1 LESFVDHGARL
12 IADIQLY
19 DKYARWIPDQQRRET
34 WPEVVERV
42 LTFFQRTLA
51 RQGKRLEPAL
61 WAQLGM
67 AMAQKDVLP
76 SMRVVQMAGEALD
89 RCHVG
94 AYNCAYLELDSPT
107 ALGELLYILMQGTG
121 VGYSVERRATKQWP
135 AVARVEL
142 GPTPVRVIE
151 DSTEGWCK
159 ALVDTLVWSIDG
171 WDPQWDFSAIRPEG
185 AWLHTK
191 GGRASGPEP
200 LKQLLATAHTLIRNA
215 AGRPLRPFE
224 IHRLATLCGSIV
236 QVGGVRRAAEIAL
249 FDADDAEMAACKDG
263 AFWDTYP
270 ELAMANNSMVFTG
283 EANPDQIR
291 ALVQHL
297 QSVGSGEPGLFRR
310 DGVIPKRREAR
321 AFGTNP
327 CLHPDSLIETIH
339 GRMRIADITEP
350 TMVYTME
357 ADGRLG
363 VRPASAAWVSRR
375 GAETHT
381 LTIASGQRVR
391 CTPDHKIFIDGR
403 GWVEARDVRV
413 GDRVVHLVRNRRGAA
428 YSGVK
433 LTSEP
438 PRTARM
444 EHRLVWEAVNGPI
457 PDGWDI
463 HHIDGDTYN
472 NDIDNLECLTHAA
485 HAQLTACEQPND
497 HQVQDPQGRFVTHPQ
512 SRGGSKVVRPM
523 PDDLKSNLHQ
533 YATVVRIE
541 VGETVDVYDL
551 TVEGTQNFIADF
563 VVVHNCGEIILR
575 SRQFCNLSIAV
586 ARPTDTYQTLV
597 EKVRL
602 AALLGTIQSCLTNFR
617 YLSPAWATNSAE
629 ERLLGVDITGTL
641 DCPLLQPNPM
651 LGMILDKLQVEAVHA
666 NEEAAQMLGI
676 TPSKAVTCNKPSGN
690 SSQLLAAS
698 SGIHPRYGAYYV
710 RRLRIGARSP
720 LGLHLQAMGLPVF
733 PEVGQGTLE
742 QARVWVVELPVK
754 APEGSVTRHHLTAAQ
769 QLDYWLQWKRH
780 WTEHNPS
787 CTIYVG
793 REEWADVEA
802 FLLTHWAEIG
812 GLSFLPKDTHTYQLA
827 PYEEISK
834 TDYEARLAQLP
845 ASLQLDTI
853 RETLDLT
860 TVAQDYACVG
870 GVCEL

>member
-1 LESFVDHGARL
+1 MNPCVGGQQ
-12 IADIQLY
+12 IQEITLY
-19 DKYARWIPDQQRRET
+19 DKYARWMPDQQRRET

-76 SMRVVQMAGEALD
+76 SMRVVQMAGEALE

-121 VGYSVERRATKQWP
+121 VGYSVERRATRQWP

-159 ALVDTLVWSIDG
+159 ALVDTLVWSLDG

-185 AWLHTK
+185 TWLHTK

-200 LKQLLATAHTLIRNA
+200 LKQLLATAHTLIRQA

-283 EANPDQIR
+283 AADPDQIH

-297 QSVGSGEPGLFRR
+297 QSVGSGEPGIFRR
-310 DGVIPKRREAR
+310 DGVIPERREAR
-321 AFGTNP
+321 VFGTNP
-327 CLHPDSLIETIH
+327 
-339 GRMRIADITEP
+339 
-350 TMVYTME
+350 
-357 ADGRLG
+357 
-363 VRPASAAWVSRR
+363 
-375 GAETHT
+375 
-381 LTIASGQRVR
+381 
-391 CTPDHKIFIDGR
+391 
-403 GWVEARDVRV
+403 
-413 GDRVVHLVRNRRGAA
+413 
-428 YSGVK
+428 
-433 LTSEP
+433 
-438 PRTARM
+438 
-444 EHRLVWEAVNGPI
+444 
-457 PDGWDI
+457 
-463 HHIDGDTYN
+463 
-472 NDIDNLECLTHAA
+472 
-485 HAQLTACEQPND
+485 
-497 HQVQDPQGRFVTHPQ
+497 
-512 SRGGSKVVRPM
+512 
-523 PDDLKSNLHQ
+523 
-533 YATVVRIE
+533 
-541 VGETVDVYDL
+541 
-551 TVEGTQNFIADF
+551 
-563 VVVHNCGEIILR
+563 CGEIILR

-602 AALLGTIQSCLTNFR
+602 AALLGTIQSCLTSFR
-617 YLSPAWATNSAE
+617 YLSPEWATNSAE

-641 DCPLLQPNPM
+641 DCPLLQPNPL
-651 LGMILDKLQVEAVHA
+651 LGMILDKLQAAAVQA

-720 LGLHLQAMGLPVF
+720 LGLHLQALGLPVF

-793 REEWADVEA
+793 KDEWAEVEA
-802 FLLTHWAEIG
+802 FLLAHWAEIG
-812 GLSFLPKDTHTYQLA
+812 GLSFLPKDDHTYQLA

-834 TDYEARLAQLP
+834 ADYEARLAQLP

-870 GVCEL
+870 GVCEI